1 MKYDVISLANKK
13 TGTIDL
19 DDGVFGVDVRRDIL
33 ARAVNWQLAK
43 RRGGTAKTKERSEVR
58 ATKAKPFNQKG
69 SGRARQGTTVAPQMR
84 GGGVAFGPRV
94 RSHAHKLPKKVRLL
108 ALKSA
113 LSAKCAEGKLVVLDE
128 AKLKQPK
135 TADLAKRL
143 AKLNWGRAL
152 VIDGAEVDANFAR
165 AANNIIGIDV
175 LPSSGANVYDILRRD
190 TLILTRDGVDKL
202 VERLK

>member
-1 MKYDVISLANKK
+1 MQYDVISLANKK

-135 TADLAKRL
+135 TADLAKKL

-175 LPSSGANVYDILRRD
+175 LPSGGANVYDILRRD